1 MPTNVDDY
9 VKTLPLERQKRI
21 AELSVAAVAE
31 EMTLRDLRRLSKLTQ
46 VEMAKVLGV
55 SQDGVSRI
63 ESRPDMLVSTL
74 RKAVAALDGK
84 LIIIAEFK
92 DRPTVTLVG
101 IGEPLPVKKEK
112 KAEKARSVATTARP
126 AKKQLKTMTAR

>member
-1 MPTNVDDY
+1 
-9 VKTLPLERQKRI
+9 
-21 AELSVAAVAE
+21 
-31 EMTLRDLRRLSKLTQ
+31 
-46 VEMAKVLGV
+46 
-55 SQDGVSRI
+55 
-63 ESRPDMLVSTL
+63 VSTV